1 METED
6 ITIQFRCDES
16 ECDGTF
22 TKKSSEITSSSV
34 SCPHCGNM
42 VRVEPKDR
50 PKESPS
56 PKPKSEIEGAV
67 DDINKAFRDLG
78 DINIDLGL

>member
-1 METED
+1 VYKVYNKRIQAEEEEMETED

-34 SCPHCGNM
+34 
-42 VRVEPKDR
+42 
-50 PKESPS
+50 
-56 PKPKSEIEGAV
+56 IEGAV